1 MLAFQQNER
10 PEAKMGLHPGRPP
23 GPARLVPVSQQNER
37 LEARTGIDPGR
48 PLGPA
53 RIAPVSL
60 LIIIEL
66 LIDY

>member
-1 MLAFQQNER
+1 MPALQQNER
-10 PEAKMGLHPGRPP
+10 PEAKLGLHPGRPP
-23 GPARLVPVSQQNER
+23 GPARLVPVFQQNER

-60 LIIIEL
+60 LIIIYL
-66 LIDY
+66 